1 MRKIAILLLSISTII
16 FLGSCA
22 TKANEEFINSEVNI
36 KDTDEIIVN
45 KKSDIKDKL
54 NKAKKSK
61 DSDLEKIDGYY
72 VYEFKDEYKNI
83 IKIKKLENDKLEVDF
98 QLIEKTDSSFGLI
111 SNLENGNMRVGTLS
125 EVSEDTWAGVLRN
138 NNFKR
143 EWTVEIKIDN
153 DKLIY
158 YEKQFTDLSELPI
171 VSSRLE
177 NKIIFEKSKIEEA
190 RQFLY
195 SQFDEEEYYSQRK
208 FEFNEEKNYLDEEMI
223 SEDYYIF
230 DLLTGLGDNQFLAD
244 FSVLVDKDITEAY
257 IYHGLDL
264 MTVKEYREK
273 IDDK

>member
-1 MRKIAILLLSISTII
+1 MRKIAIFLLSISTII
-16 FLGSCA
+16 FLGSCG

-45 KKSDIKDKL
+45 KKGDIKDKL

-61 DSDLEKIDGYY
+61 DNDLEKIDGYY

-83 IKIKKLENDKLEVDF
+83 IKIKKLENNKLEVDF
-98 QLIEKTDSSFGLI
+98 QLIEKIDSSFGLA

-125 EVSEDTWAGVLRN
+125 KVSEDTWAGVLRN

-208 FEFNEEKNYLDEEMI
+208 FKFNEEKNYLDEELI

-230 DLLTGLGDNQFLAD
+230 DLLTGLGDNESLAD

>member
-16 FLGSCA
+16 FLGSCG
-22 TKANEEFINSEVNI
+22 TKANEEFINSEVDI

-54 NKAKKSK
+54 NKVKKNE

-83 IKIKKLENDKLEVDF
+83 IKIKKLENNKLEVDF
-98 QLIEKTDSSFGLI
+98 KLIEKIDSSFGLI

-125 EVSEDTWAGVLRN
+125 KVSEDTWAGVLRN

-143 EWTVEIKIDN
+143 EWTVEIKIEN
-153 DKLIY
+153 DRLVY

-208 FEFNEEKNYLDEEMI
+208 FKFNEEKNYLDEEMI
-223 SEDYYIF
+223 SKDYYIF
-230 DLLTGLGDNQFLAD
+230 DLLTGLGDNEFLAD

>member
-16 FLGSCA
+16 FLGSCG
-22 TKANEEFINSEVNI
+22 TKANEEFINSEVDI

-54 NKAKKSK
+54 NKVKKNE

-83 IKIKKLENDKLEVDF
+83 IKIKKLENNKLEVDF
-98 QLIEKTDSSFGLI
+98 KLIEKIDSSFALT

-125 EVSEDTWAGVLRN
+125 KVSEDTWAGVLRN

-143 EWTVEIKIDN
+143 EWTVEIKIEN
-153 DKLIY
+153 NRLVY

-208 FEFNEEKNYLDEEMI
+208 FKFNEEKNYLDEEMI
-223 SEDYYIF
+223 SKDYYIF
-230 DLLTGLGDNQFLAD
+230 DLLTGLGDNEFLAD